1 MGWLAI
7 AKVGLGLLGLSQS
20 KKANK
25 QAKQAQEAAAEQ
37 AAAQLALQKEQM
49 AALEKQRKRYRE
61 FQFTNPYA
69 GLENPYED
77 ITVNQQAA
85 EFQLE
90 QAAQQRANIMQGLS
104 GAAGASGIA
113 SLAQALAAQG
123 TLQTRQVSVDIAKQE
138 AMNQRLRAQGDS
150 AREMAI
156 RGGEQMVQEAEM
168 RRQATLLG
176 VAYQGAA
183 GAAAGVQAAYANQMS
198 AAATSAQMAGS
209 TASSAFNVLG
219 DIIDMPDTP
228 FKKEGE

>member
-1 MGWLAI
+1 MGWI
-7 AKVGLGLLGLSQS
+7 AVGKIALGLLGISQS
-20 KKANK
+20 SKANK
-25 QAKQAQEAAAEQ
+25 QAKKAQDAAAEQ

-49 AALEKQRKRYRE
+49 ALLEKQRQKYRD

-138 AMNQRLRAQGDS
+138 AMNERLRAQGAS
-150 AREMAI
+150 AAEMAY
-156 RGGEQMVQEAEM
+156 RGGEQMIQEAEM

-183 GAAAGVQAAYANQMS
+183 GAASGVQAAYANQMS
-198 AAATSAQMAGS
+198 AGATAAQMAGS

-219 DIIDMPDTP
+219 DIIDMKDQP
-228 FKKEGE
+228 FKD

>member
-1 MGWLAI
+1 MSFAIVGTVAI
-7 AKVGLGLLGLSQS
+7 AAAATKAGVGIAKGIAGGIQA
-20 KKANK
+20 KKA
-25 QAKQAQEAAAEQ
+25 AREQ
-37 AAAQLALQKEQM
+37 RAAQKELDKNKALY
-49 AALEKQRKRYRE
+49 ASLD
-61 FQFTNPYA
+61 TSNPY
-69 GLENPYED
+69 LNMENTMED
-77 ITVNQQAA
+77 LTVNQQQADFERQA
-85 EFQLE
+85 FQ
-90 QAAQQRANIMQGLS
+90 QTQANIMENLR
-104 GAAGASGIA
+104 GAAGGSGIA

-123 TLQTRQVSVDIAKQE
+123 TLQTRQVSVDIARQE

-183 GAAAGVQAAYANQMS
+183 GAASGVQAAYANQMS

-219 DIIDMPDTP
+219 DIIDMPDVP